1 MSRDLTIRDAM
12 TAGPV
17 TVDRRT
23 TLAEA
28 LKIMEERGFRHLP
41 VVDDKKLIGLVSERE
56 LRALENMQ
64 GFNSAGCTVE
74 DFSLVPPYAVA
85 PGALVREVAAEMA
98 DRKLGS
104 AAVVEAGEIV
114 GVFTTIDALRLLA
127 RLLSESAG

>member
-1 MSRDLTIRDAM
+1 MSLDLHIRDHM
-12 TAGPV
+12 TKSPI

-41 VVDDKKLIGLVSERE
+41 VVDGSKLVGLVSERE

-74 DFSLVPPYAVA
+74 DFSLVEPYSVA
-85 PGALVREVAAEMA
+85 PNALVRDVAFDMA
-98 DRKLGS
+98 TRKIGS
-104 AAVVEAGEIV
+104 AAVIENGEVV
-114 GVFTTIDALRLLA
+114 GVFTTIDALRLLVD
-127 RLLSESAG
+127 LLSAK